1 MSLLDPIFKIVG
13 TRQWHFRREMICS
26 CIVDVLNKLAS
37 ARIYWS
43 IDLAE
48 YEVDPTRIAMKR
60 ENAKQIQVILS

>member
-1 MSLLDPIFKIVG
+1 MTHHGSN
-13 TRQWHFRREMICS
+13 
-26 CIVDVLNKLAS
+26 VDVLNKLAS